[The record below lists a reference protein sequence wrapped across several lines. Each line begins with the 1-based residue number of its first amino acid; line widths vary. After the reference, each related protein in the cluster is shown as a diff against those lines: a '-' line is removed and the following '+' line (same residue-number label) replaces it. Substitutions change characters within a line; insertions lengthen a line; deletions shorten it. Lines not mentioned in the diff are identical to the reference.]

1 MLKEII
7 VTEKAPAAIGPY
19 SQAVKWANLV
29 FVSGQI
35 PLDPVTG
42 ETVPGDIKSQTL
54 QVLKNLEA
62 VLKASGSSLGKVVK
76 TTLFI
81 RDMNDFSLINEVY
94 TQFFKNNPPA
104 RSTVEVA
111 RLPRDVGIE
120 IEAISVI

>member
-19 SQAVKWANLV
+19 SQAVKWGNLV
-29 FVSGQI
+29 FISGQI

-42 ETVPGDIKSQTL
+42 ETVAGDIKSQTL

-62 VLKASGSSLGKVVK
+62 VLTASGSSLDKVVK

-120 IEAISVI
+120 IEAISVV